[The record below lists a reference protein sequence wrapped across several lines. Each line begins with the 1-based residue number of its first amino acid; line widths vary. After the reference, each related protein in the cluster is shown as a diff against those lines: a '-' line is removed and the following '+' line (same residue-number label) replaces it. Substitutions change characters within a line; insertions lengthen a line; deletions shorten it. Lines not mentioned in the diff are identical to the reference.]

1 MAIRMM
7 EVLMGKKTAV
17 ILPNFSSPFHITA
30 FLVNNMGL
38 FSPKCQL
45 FEL

>member
-17 ILPNFSSPFHITA
+17 ILPNFSSPFRNCI
-30 FLVNNMGL
+30 FGQQYGFI
-38 FSPKCQL
+38 FSKMPII
-45 FEL
+45 